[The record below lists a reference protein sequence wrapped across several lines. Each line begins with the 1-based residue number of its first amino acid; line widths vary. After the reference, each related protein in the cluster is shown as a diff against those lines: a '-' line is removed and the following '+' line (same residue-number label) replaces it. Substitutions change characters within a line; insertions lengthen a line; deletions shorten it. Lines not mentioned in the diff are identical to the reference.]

1 MTWRFSSVSVQSQV
15 PRTSAGSAYPGGIG
29 RRLVPKPGKPAPI
42 RVGVLAVQ
50 GAVSE
55 HLDALRRAAAKRGWD
70 VEAIPVRTP
79 MDLASVHGLI
89 LPGGESTTISR
100 LLRSG
105 NLQDSVVERATR
117 GDLALFGTCAGLIL
131 LSTSAKHDVEC
142 KDIQLLGLLDAEVD
156 RNAFGRQRDSFE
168 SALEVQGIG
177 TMPAI
182 FIRAPV
188 LTKVSPP
195 TDVLARNKRGIVA
208 VRKGRILGTAF
219 HPELTDDTRLHEL
232 FIEMCEQAGRRQSKG

>member
-1 MTWRFSSVSVQSQV
+1 MAR
-15 PRTSAGSAYPGGIG
+15 
-29 RRLVPKPGKPAPI
+29 KPAPV

-55 HLDALRRAAAKRGWD
+55 HLDAIRRAAEKRGWD
-70 VEAIPVRTP
+70 VEAVPVRTP
-79 MDLASVHGLI
+79 KDLASVHGLI

-105 NLQDSVVERATR
+105 HLQDEVVRRAKGGD

-131 LSTSAKHDVEC
+131 LSKSAVSQVED

-156 RNAFGRQRDSFE
+156 RNAFGRQGDSFE
-168 SALEVQGIG
+168 SALDVEGVGKV
-177 TMPAI
+177 PAV

-188 LTKVSPP
+188 LTKVSKP
-195 TDVLARNKRGIVA
+195 TEALARNGRGIVA

-219 HPELTDDTRLHEL
+219 HPELTDDTRLHEW
-232 FIEMCEQAGRRQSKG
+232 FIELAEQASRSTV